1 MADTPKAEDIQDAM
15 KKQIADLRR
24 EMNKINKTLAAR
36 AEDVAE
42 QASGW
47 YDSASDGASRAAS
60 QLRAKAQTVSETV
73 QENPGTV
80 STALALGGAIGF
92 VLGMLVAQSSGS
104 SSRRWY

>member
-1 MADTPKAEDIQDAM
+1 MADTSNAGDVQDAM
-15 KKQIADLRR
+15 KKQIAELRR
-24 EMNKINKTLAAR
+24 EMNKINKVLTER

-47 YDSASDGASRAAS
+47 YDSASDGASRAAR
-60 QLRAKAQTVSETV
+60 QLKAKAHTVSETV